1 MAGVAGMIAV
11 VIASRGIKDPT
22 GALAAIG
29 RFEWIAFPLYLV
41 LTIVAINPEIVKSA
55 TGLAPL
61 QVEGAIMTLLVFLGI
76 VFAWLLFTEP
86 HPAGP
91 SRES

>member
-1 MAGVAGMIAV
+1 MIAV
-11 VIASRGIKDPT
+11 VIASRGIKEPT
-22 GALAAIG
+22 GAIAAIG
-29 RFEWIAFPLYLV
+29 RFEWIALPLYLV
-41 LTIVAINPEIVKSA
+41 LTIVASTRRSSSSA

-86 HPAGP
+86 HPAGA